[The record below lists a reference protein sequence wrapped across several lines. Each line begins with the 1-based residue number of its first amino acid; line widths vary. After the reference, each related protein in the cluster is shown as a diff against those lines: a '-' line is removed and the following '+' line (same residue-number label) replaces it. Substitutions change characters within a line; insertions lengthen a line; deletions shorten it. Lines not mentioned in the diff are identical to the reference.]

1 MKRKRTTLA
10 IVSVFGPFLGVIII
24 SLLVYVVQDVEYSA
38 VFIATL
44 WWALGW
50 WYTVVLVGAFATL
63 LIVAVIW
70 LIPLVTGT
78 GRFHHR
84 QVDFSNRDEVLSLI
98 ERIRCQ
104 IERGES
110 CDAEVAALM
119 EWVGCATLKWHC
131 LNRGIL
137 LRRFMTFYFMRQRNR
152 M

>member
-110 CDAEVAALM
+110 CDAEVAALYGM
-119 EWVGCATLKWHC
+119 GGVRDIEMALFESGHSAAEIYD
-131 LNRGIL
+131 IL
-137 LRRFMTFYFMRQRNR
+137 FHETKE
-152 M
+152 